1 MFSSAVGAALLTQ
14 FKGHVQLK
22 VVRCF
27 GNMLWLKTAWQGLD
41 IILFN
46 LVSFDFLFASI
57 CYSSDPYELNREIR
71 TPYQLSI
78 ASINEQDIT
87 FLRVYW

>member
-27 GNMLWLKTAWQGLD
+27 GNMLWLKTAWQGPD

-46 LVSFDFLFASI
+46 LVNYFAEQGRCIERCDFHQDTEWSERTCKERCITLSYVLI
-57 CYSSDPYELNREIR
+57 CI
-71 TPYQLSI
+71 
-78 ASINEQDIT
+78 
-87 FLRVYW
+87 